1 MEKKTFFEKARKVL
15 INKYAIAI
23 YVFAVIMIFV
33 GEHSIIQFVKR
44 SKQIA
49 EVESQIEKTNQQID
63 QAQREM
69 MMLDNT
75 DSLERFARERYM
87 MHADN
92 EDVYIVETEWLKI
105 MKWSNVLLITGL
117 VVLVAGAVMSILEI
131 QPYSDYV
138 LVVGA
143 VLVVFRGALRN
154 RDKW

>member
-15 INKYAIAI
+15 INKYAIVI

-49 EVESQIEKTNQQID
+49 EVESQIKKTNQQID

-92 EDVYIVETEWLKI
+92 EDIYIVETE
-105 MKWSNVLLITGL
+105 
-117 VVLVAGAVMSILEI
+117 
-131 QPYSDYV
+131 
-138 LVVGA
+138 
-143 VLVVFRGALRN
+143 
-154 RDKW
+154 